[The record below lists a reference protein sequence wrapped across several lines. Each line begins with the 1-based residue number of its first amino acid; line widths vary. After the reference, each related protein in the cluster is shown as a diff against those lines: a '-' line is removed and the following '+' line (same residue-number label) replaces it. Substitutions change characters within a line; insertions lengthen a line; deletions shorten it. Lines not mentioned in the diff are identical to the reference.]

1 MPPQKNLTKKSLFNK
16 KTLVISAVNSLN
28 IQCKANNNLLNY
40 EKRLPHIVNE
50 KRCTITKFS

>member
-28 IQCKANNNLLNY
+28 IQCKANN
-40 EKRLPHIVNE
+40 
-50 KRCTITKFS
+50 